1 SAIEER
7 VSRLER
13 KLENGG
19 FSAPQETLPRSAE
32 AMPPMRS
39 ESSKPMD
46 ARSVWGRLLT
56 YFRLN
61 ESSQAFA
68 LLNRVTDVEIR
79 GGKLVVWTEPD
90 SFLRLSADDMTE
102 AIARALSADG
112 APYSLVVNKK
122 SGGVDMDGEIAR
134 IKKMIGDAKL
144 NVKK

>member
-1 SAIEER
+1 
-7 VSRLER
+7 
-13 KLENGG
+13 
-19 FSAPQETLPRSAE
+19 
-32 AMPPMRS
+32 M
-39 ESSKPMD
+39 
-46 ARSVWGRLLT
+46 
-56 YFRLN
+56 
-61 ESSQAFA
+61 
-68 LLNRVTDVEIR
+68 TDVEIR